1 MAIKLHSSF
10 VIHTGEWLR
19 TESVKPHGLN
29 GTLAADKLGVTRQA
43 MGNGKTGLS
52 ADMAIGFE
60 KAFGLSTDTLAR
72 MQTTPDLVPARTHEK
87 DIMVE
92 RVTMAS

>member
-60 KAFGLSTDTLAR
+60 KALAR